1 MVYYFKESDTT
12 VWQKHEWVYENAHKF
27 YQNLVEYH
35 DVFTR
40 RNDGESINTTTI
52 KNYIG
57 SMASALKCTSPSLTE
72 RQMKLIASNGVH
84 AFVENDFE
92 ILKAVREDIQ
102 LKSKQGD
109 LSIDLAKQYQSAF
122 DKLLI
127 FYGLDTIISFPVS
140 TELRAQHQ
148 NQLSQN
154 QNKLYSYKEAVELA
168 YYIEKGLSDNLLAT
182 KDKVTLYAA
191 KVILKTGWNLTPTLE
206 LDTNDL
212 FFLDAPLYLSK
223 TPAIRLFKRRADYQT
238 QWHKFKIDYKNL
250 EKEGIL
256 TGDKVAPVIFDIKS
270 AIKLT
275 APYRPSIHELSQRI
289 FVYPQINGI
298 GKEDILILSADRFK
312 TNIAR
317 ILSVLGCG
325 ISFSSQKIRK
335 TGLNYIYRKV
345 AKEFKWYQKA
355 GKHSYET
362 FLRHYLLQDDK
373 DVAMTINRA
382 TKTMADYFV
391 RDVTD
396 DVIILLTPPD
406 DGKKVPN
413 GVCTNSTDESA
424 VIAFESQNRKL
435 LDQRGADEQACA
447 DFNACL
453 WCPFYR
459 CVADA
464 MHVWKL
470 LSYRDFVVADME
482 NSAATFDSISEQLE
496 NIKQLKNRVN
506 KILDDISKLNA
517 QAVIDGKELL
527 RTEGVHPHWKDT
539 GLL

>member
-1 MVYYFKESDTT
+1 
-12 VWQKHEWVYENAHKF
+12 
-27 YQNLVEYH
+27 
-35 DVFTR
+35 
-40 RNDGESINTTTI
+40 
-52 KNYIG
+52 
-57 SMASALKCTSPSLTE
+57 
-72 RQMKLIASNGVH
+72 MKLIASNGVH

-238 QWHKFKIDYKNL
+238 QWHKFKIDYKDL